1 MECPRCGAP
10 LEADDEACE
19 YCGLVTEYGERL
31 REERRQREEEAE
43 RLRNMPVMPF
53 TEMHAAV
60 IAYVLTLG
68 FYSSF
73 WFITRSVY
81 LNRMKTELKFPLWAA
96 VIYPAVC
103 FCFMF
108 LPVGHESIGLAE
120 TPAKILFAVSS
131 MLAYVMSV
139 QLALRAQKIL
149 QERVPEIAPSVW
161 MLALFGSLYLQYS
174 VNRMIRAGS
183 ILLIKEE

>member
-1 MECPRCGAP
+1 
-10 LEADDEACE
+10 
-19 YCGLVTEYGERL
+19 
-31 REERRQREEEAE
+31 
-43 RLRNMPVMPF
+43 
-53 TEMHAAV
+53 
-60 IAYVLTLG
+60 
-68 FYSSF
+68 
-73 WFITRSVY
+73 
-81 LNRMKTELKFPLWAA
+81 
-96 VIYPAVC
+96 
-103 FCFMF
+103 MF

-149 QERVPEIAPSVW
+149 QERVPENAPSVW
-161 MLALFGSLYLQYS
+161 MLALFGPLYLQYS